1 MSFKIL
7 SDASCN
13 LSAEMMDELGI
24 VYKSLNLISE
34 DGSETKNYLKDKNFS
49 FKGFYDRLRNKE
61 HIKTSLLNV
70 DEFTVAYKEILDGGD
85 DVLAIIISSGISGT
99 YQAAKIAA
107 DDLREQYPERKIIVI
122 DSLCASIGHGLMV
135 YYAATMRN
143 EGKSID
149 EVADFVYKNRLNM
162 VHNFTVDDLFF
173 LKRGG
178 RLSGGVAI
186 IGTILQIKPVL
197 HVNNEGKLISLS
209 KVNGRKKSIN
219 ALFDALKDNVVDPEN
234 QVMAIC
240 HGDCLEDAEYL
251 ADKLR
256 KEYNPKDIIINYCD
270 PVIAAHAGPGVLAV
284 FYMGKVR

>member
-1 MSFKIL
+1 MSYKIIT
-7 SDASCN
+7 DASCN
-13 LSAEMMDELGI
+13 LSAQMMDELGI

-34 DGSETKNYLKDKNFS
+34 DGTEIKNYLKDENFS

-61 HIKTSLLNV
+61 NIKTSLLNV
-70 DEFTVAYKEILDGGD
+70 EEFTNIYKEILDSGD
-85 DVLAIIISSGISGT
+85 DILAILISSGISGT

-135 YYAATMRN
+135 YYAAMMKN

-149 EVADFVYKNRLNM
+149 ETADFVYKNRLNM

-219 ALFDALKDNVVDPEN
+219 ALFDALKDNVIDPEN

-240 HGDCLEDAEYL
+240 HGDCIEDAEYL
-251 ADKLR
+251 ANKLR
-256 KEYNPKDIIINYCD
+256 NEYNPKDIIINYCD

-284 FYMGKVR
+284 FYMGKQR

>member
-7 SDASCN
+7 TDASCN

-24 VYKSLNLISE
+24 VYKSLNLIAE
-34 DGSETKNYLKDKNFS
+34 DGTETKNYLKDESFS

-61 HIKTSLLNV
+61 HMKTSLLNV
-70 DEFTVAYKEILDGGD
+70 DEFTTAYKEILDGGD
-85 DVLAIIISSGISGT
+85 DILAIIISSGISGT

-135 YYAATMRN
+135 YYAAVKKN
-143 EGKSID
+143 EGKSLD
-149 EVADFVYKNRLNM
+149 ETADFVYKNRLNM

-178 RLSGGVAI
+178 RLSGGVAV

-219 ALFDALKDNVVDPEN
+219 ALFDTVKENVVDADN

-240 HGDCLEDAEYL
+240 HGDCIEDAEYL
-251 ADKLR
+251 ANKIR
-256 KEYNPKDIIINYCD
+256 SEFNPKDIIINYCD

-284 FYMGKVR
+284 FYMGKER

>member
-13 LSAEMMDELGI
+13 LSAQMMDELGI

-34 DGSETKNYLKDKNFS
+34 DGTETKNYLNDKKFS

-61 HIKTSLLNV
+61 NIKTSLLNV
-70 DEFTVAYKEILDGGD
+70 EEFSAAYKEILDGGD
-85 DVLAIIISSGISGT
+85 DVLAITVSSGISGT

-107 DDLREQYPERKIIVI
+107 DDLREQYPDRKIIVI

-135 YYAATMRN
+135 YYAAMMKN

-178 RLSGGVAI
+178 RLSGGVAV

-219 ALFDALKDNVVDPEN
+219 ALFETFKENVVDPDN

-240 HGDCLEDAEYL
+240 HGDCIEDAEYL
-251 ADKLR
+251 ANKIR
-256 KEYNPKDIIINYCD
+256 SEFNPKDIIINYCD

-284 FYMGKVR
+284 FYMGKER

>member
-13 LSAEMMDELGI
+13 LSAQMMDELGI

-34 DGSETKNYLKDKNFS
+34 DGTETKNYLKDENFS

-61 HIKTSLLNV
+61 NIKTSLLNV
-70 DEFTVAYKEILDGGD
+70 EEFSAAYKEILDGGD
-85 DVLAIIISSGISGT
+85 DVLAITVSSGISGT

-107 DDLREQYPERKIIVI
+107 DDLREQYPDRKIIVI

-135 YYAATMRN
+135 YYAAMMKN

-178 RLSGGVAI
+178 RLSGGVAV
-186 IGTILQIKPVL
+186 IGTILQVKPVL

-219 ALFDALKDNVVDPEN
+219 ALFETFKENVADPDN

-251 ADKLR
+251 ANKIR
-256 KEYNPKDIIINYCD
+256 SEFNPKDIIINYCD

-284 FYMGKVR
+284 FYFGKER

>member
-7 SDASCN
+7 TDASCN

-34 DGSETKNYLKDKNFS
+34 DGSETKNYLNDKNFN

-61 HIKTSLLNV
+61 HMKTSLLNV
-70 DEFTVAYKEILDGGD
+70 DEFTAAYKEILDSGD
-85 DVLAIIISSGISGT
+85 DVLTIIISSGISGT
-99 YQAAKIAA
+99 FQAAKIAA
-107 DDLREQYPERKIIVI
+107 DDLREQYPDKKIIVI

-135 YYAATMRN
+135 YYAAMMKN

-149 EVADFVYKNRLNM
+149 ETADFVYKNRLNM

-178 RLSGGVAI
+178 RLSGGVAV

-209 KVNGRKKSIN
+209 KVNGRKKSVN
-219 ALFDALKDNVVDPEN
+219 ALFETLKENVVDPDN

-251 ADKLR
+251 ANKIR
-256 KEYNPKDIIINYCD
+256 SEFNPKDIIINYCD

-284 FYMGKVR
+284 FYFGKER

>member
-1 MSFKIL
+1 MSYKIIT
-7 SDASCN
+7 DASCN
-13 LSAEMMDELGI
+13 LSAQMMDELGI
-24 VYKSLNLISE
+24 VYKSLNLISG
-34 DGSETKNYLKDKNFS
+34 DGTEIKNYLKDENFS

-61 HIKTSLLNV
+61 NIKTSLLNV
-70 DEFTVAYKEILDGGD
+70 EEFTNIYKEILDSGD
-85 DVLAIIISSGISGT
+85 DILAILISSGISGT

-135 YYAATMRN
+135 YYAAMMKN

-149 EVADFVYKNRLNM
+149 ETADFVYKNRLNM

-219 ALFDALKDNVVDPEN
+219 ALFDALKDNVIDPEN

-240 HGDCLEDAEYL
+240 HGDCIEDAEYL
-251 ADKLR
+251 ANKLR
-256 KEYNPKDIIINYCD
+256 NEYNPKDIIINYCD

-284 FYMGKVR
+284 FYMGKQR